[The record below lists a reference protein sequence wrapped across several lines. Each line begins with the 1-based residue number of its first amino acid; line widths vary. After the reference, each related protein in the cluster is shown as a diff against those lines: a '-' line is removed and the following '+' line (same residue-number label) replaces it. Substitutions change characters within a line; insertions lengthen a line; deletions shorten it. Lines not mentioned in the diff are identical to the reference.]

1 MRRRRFPL
9 PVFVFVVAAGLG
21 VMLVELILELTGGVP
36 LRAADAHRVLTSL
49 ARSHTQLLAVMFICL
64 AVAVPVT
71 ASQYTP
77 KLLRVFLADRMHV
90 AVLSTYA
97 MAAAHANWALHVSRE
112 GEVSQ
117 GLVDS
122 VMTTCVVAFIM
133 VVPYFFYV
141 IEFLE
146 PHTLVVR
153 IRAQA
158 SRALAQAEKRE
169 GKKEV
174 TKTDLAHAVHDLGSF
189 VLKSLDNMGRESAET
204 GIVALRELLEE
215 YGRVKGKLDVSW
227 FEATK
232 AEFRGLSREALQFTT
247 VERCWVEVSALRDLG
262 RAFDAAVAGM
272 PDAVVLIADTVRG
285 IGEDANARDDIPVL
299 QNTVR
304 ALNSMLRSAIN
315 AQNPRAIFDVLLQYE
330 ALAEVCLER
339 RPEIAAE
346 ISGYYAHYGVRARR
360 ADLEF
365 IPELFVY
372 DLGALLRSAAERRSP
387 AQPAVLDSIHGLVV
401 RLSEAP
407 TVPLACALMVIIGG
421 ARDGLDPAEQEAL
434 LDRLVALP
442 EPVVDEALDL
452 LDRTTSPRYHELSS
466 RQVDVNFLPPQDL
479 EAVTARLAARRG
491 ARGAAVS
498 APQPAGRMIDT

>member
-9 PVFVFVVAAGLG
+9 SVFLLLVGAGLA
-21 VMLVELILELTGGVP
+21 VMAVEALADITGGVE
-36 LRAADAHRVLTSL
+36 LSAADAQRVLASL
-49 ARSHTQLLAVMFICL
+49 ARSHTQLLSVMFICL

-71 ASQYTP
+71 ANQYTP
-77 KLLRVFLADRMHV
+77 KLLRVFLGDRMHV

-97 MAAAHANWALHVSRE
+97 MAAAHANWALYASRT
-112 GEVSQ
+112 GAVSQ
-117 GLVDS
+117 VIVAA
-122 VMTTCVVAFIM
+122 VMTTCIVAFIL

-146 PHTLVVR
+146 PHTLVRR

-158 SRALAQAEKRE
+158 SRALARAVAGE
-169 GKKEV
+169 GRRDKSR
-174 TKTDLAHAVHDLGSF
+174 TDLAHALHDLGSL
-189 VLKSLDNMGRESAET
+189 VLKSLDGMGRESAER
-204 GIVALRELLEE
+204 GIVAIRDLLEE
-215 YGRVKGKLDVSW
+215 YGRRKARLDAGW

-247 VERCWVEVSALRDLG
+247 AERCWVEVAALRDLG

-299 QNTVR
+299 DNTVR
-304 ALNSMLRSAIN
+304 ALNSMVRSAIN
-315 AQNPRAIFDVLLQYE
+315 AKNPRAIFDVLLQYE

-339 RPEIAAE
+339 RPELAGEIATF
-346 ISGYYAHYGVRARR
+346 YAHYGIRARR

-372 DLGALLRSAAERRSP
+372 DLGALLRSAGERGSAAAPRVLASVHELVEHL
-387 AQPAVLDSIHGLVV
+387 AV
-401 RLSEAP
+401 AP
-407 TVPLACALMVIIGG
+407 TAPLACALMVILGTCREG
-421 ARDGLDPAEQEAL
+421 LPEDEQARL
-434 LDRLVALP
+434 LDRLLSLP
-442 EPVVDEALDL
+442 ARTVDAGLAV
-452 LDRTTSPRYHELSS
+452 LDRTHSPRYHELSS

-479 EAVTARLAARRG
+479 EAVTAMIAAAR
-491 ARGAAVS
+491 AQLA
-498 APQPAGRMIDT
+498 